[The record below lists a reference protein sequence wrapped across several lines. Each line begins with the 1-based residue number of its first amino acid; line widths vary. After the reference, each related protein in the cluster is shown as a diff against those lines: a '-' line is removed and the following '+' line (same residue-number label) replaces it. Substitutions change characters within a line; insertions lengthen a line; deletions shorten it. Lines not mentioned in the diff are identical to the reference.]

1 MTIRIS
7 NLIAATHHLNARMSA
22 YLASLPSCADY
33 APDHPE
39 LICIHEEIRHHMAR
53 VQRLCSRT
61 GHTPADLPAPSYRAY
76 QWLVFLSKKKWLLA
90 HIAGLV
96 DFQMLL
102 DESSPLHIGKSFNK
116 KTVIEIINTSYLFRS
131 QSKGGAAHLAIFEG
145 FITAPLPVKH
155 LILEASFKKKN
166 SKEVKKI
173 REYIQTDGYQQV
185 IRSLLENH
193 SPNTLTTQGSV
204 YDLQT
209 LFSTI
214 NRDYFSGSLGQ
225 PRLVWSARASRRR
238 LGYYHPDTD
247 TISLNRALDSRDVP
261 PYVVAYVLFH
271 EMLHKHLGLIN
282 RNGRRYAHTRQF
294 KIEEQ
299 RFHQFKEAE
308 HFIKTFASRKH

>member
-1 MTIRIS
+1 MSIRIS
-7 NLIAATHHLNARMSA
+7 NLITATHQLNARMAA
-22 YLASLPSCADY
+22 YLASLPSCTDY

-39 LICIHEEIRHHMAR
+39 MIQIQEEIRRHTAR

-76 QWLVFLSKKKWLLA
+76 QWLAFLSKKKWLLA

-96 DFQMLL
+96 DFLMLL
-102 DESSPLHIGKSFNK
+102 EESSPLHTGISLNK
-116 KTVIEIINTSYLFRS
+116 KPVIEITNTSYLFRS
-131 QSKGGAAHLAIFEG
+131 QSRGGAAHLVIFEG
-145 FITAPLPVKH
+145 FITAPLPIKH

-173 REYIQTDGYQQV
+173 REYIQTDAYQQV

-193 SPNTLTTQGSV
+193 SPNTLTTRGSV
-204 YDLQT
+204 YDLQA
-209 LFSTI
+209 LFSRI
-214 NRDYFSGSLGQ
+214 NRDYFSGSLDQ
-225 PRLVWSARASRRR
+225 PRLVWSTRASRRR

-247 TISLNRALDSRDVP
+247 TISINRALDNRDVP
-261 PYVVAYVLFH
+261 DYVVAYVLFH

-299 RFHQFKEAE
+299 RFHQFQEAE
-308 HFIKTFASRKH
+308 HFIKTLTSRKH